1 MDGIMLLRCIC
12 DETRFSILER
22 LSGGRMS
29 VGEIAGALGRD
40 QPLVSHHLKVLKDC
54 GIVSDRPAGRR
65 VLYGISSRR
74 LARLI
79 VQIQEAGDEISDICD
94 GVCCA
99 KPDK

>member
-29 VGEIAGALGRD
+29 VGEIAGAVGRD

-65 VLYGISSRR
+65 RPVRHIKPAPGKAHRADSGGRR
-74 LARLI
+74 
-79 VQIQEAGDEISDICD
+79 
-94 GVCCA
+94 
-99 KPDK
+99 